1 MMVSN
6 DNSEQNNK
14 LAHATENQLNE
25 QANSKKGTCFN
36 WYYIF
41 YSKYS
46 RIQISSGQAYPEPSQ
61 ISKMK
66 LFLQK

>member
-1 MMVSN
+1 MVSN

-25 QANSKKGTCFN
+25 QANSKKGTFFN
-36 WYYIF
+36 WYYRF

>member
-46 RIQISSGQAYPEPSQ
+46 RIQILCGQA
-61 ISKMK
+61 
-66 LFLQK
+66 